1 MPCNTG
7 QSLLEVSR
15 LRDEGY
21 LPIFTYQ
28 WTESYLYHPLPAQIA
43 GFHRPID
50 AGAVIVSGS
59 QAHQPMGFE
68 FYKDGFIHYGPGNLF
83 FDQMWSLPTRQEF
96 VDRHIFYDGRHIS
109 TELLTALLENW
120 SKPRPMTDAERA
132 AFLTTM
138 FRESGWY

>member
-1 MPCNTG
+1 
-7 QSLLEVSR
+7 
-15 LRDEGY
+15 
-21 LPIFTYQ
+21 
-28 WTESYLYHPLPAQIA
+28 
-43 GFHRPID
+43 
-50 AGAVIVSGS
+50 
-59 QAHQPMGFE
+59 MGFE

-132 AFLTTM
+132 AFLTLM